1 MTMPKILIS
10 LFFALLLQ
18 AGNALAEDIPSNNVS
33 SSSDNTVILETTDQ
47 APSASALDLSFFG
60 VIALGVI
67 GLFWIRRHTSE
78 L

>member
-1 MTMPKILIS
+1 MTMPKFLAS
-10 LFFALLLQ
+10 LFLALLLQ

-33 SSSDNTVILETTDQ
+33 SNSGNAAMLETTDQ

>member
-1 MTMPKILIS
+1 MPKILSS
-10 LFFALLLQ
+10 LVLILLLQ
-18 AGNALAEDIPSNNVS
+18 VGSAFAEDIPSNNM
-33 SSSDNTVILETTDQ
+33 SSDTAMLETTDQ